1 MSESTGEVVRT
12 ELRSG
17 AGREMT
23 TTTFA
28 IDRELRIR
36 VPVEMEDEIG
46 NFRGR
51 ATYSNFRRFSVRTE
65 SAIDAP
71 NSTTPR

>member
-1 MSESTGEVVRT
+1 VVVRT
-12 ELRSG
+12 QLRSG
-17 AGREMT
+17 SAGSERT
-23 TTTFA
+23 TTTFEV
-28 IDRELRIR
+28 DRELRIR

-51 ATYSNFRRFSVRTE
+51 ATYSNFRRFKVRTE
-65 SAIDAP
+65 STIDAP